1 LEKAGIE
8 PVEAHEL
15 RAMLEKRHGDLAM
28 HWCDQFALGC
38 WLYYTG
44 HARAGRKIVGEVL
57 STVRARGNQRYL
69 DSVSDEAARAPAALA
84 ISVWP
89 HEELVALFDATE
101 STKSL

>member
-1 LEKAGIE
+1 MGKTAIE

-15 RAMLEKRHGDLAM
+15 RAMLESRHGELAM

-38 WLYYTG
+38 WLYHTG
-44 HARAGRKIVGEVL
+44 HARAGRKIVSEVL

-69 DSVSDEAARAPAALA
+69 GAVSEEAARAPAPLA

-89 HEELVALFDATE
+89 HQEVVALFEGTE
-101 STKSL
+101 G

>member
-1 LEKAGIE
+1 MEKAGIE

-15 RAMLEKRHGDLAM
+15 RALLEKRHGDLAT

-38 WLYYTG
+38 WLYHTG

-57 STVRARGNQRYL
+57 STVLAWGSQRYL
-69 DSVSDEAARAPAALA
+69 DAVSEEAARAPVPLA

-89 HEELVALFDATE
+89 HQELVALFEGTNG
-101 STKSL
+101 

>member
-1 LEKAGIE
+1 MKKAGIA

-15 RAMLEKRHGDLAM
+15 RAVLEKRHGDLAM

-69 DSVSDEAARAPAALA
+69 DSVADEAARSQAARALSA
-84 ISVWP
+84 WP
-89 HEELVALFDATE
+89 HQELVSLFDGAE
-101 STKSL
+101 I